1 MTDRI
6 SKERRSWNM
15 SQIRSANTQPEIV
28 VRSILH
34 RLGYR
39 FRVHSRRLPGR
50 PDIVLPKWKT
60 VIQVHGCFWHRHS
73 RCKFAYTPKT
83 RPDFWTRTFKA
94 NHERDLRTTRRLRRL
109 GWRVVTIWECQA
121 CAPQRLA
128 ERLETRIRG

>member
-1 MTDRI
+1 
-6 SKERRSWNM
+6 M
-15 SQIRSANTQPEIV
+15 SQIRSANTQPEMV
-28 VRSILH
+28 VRSLLH

-83 RPDFWTRTFKA
+83 RLDFWTTKFKE
-94 NHERDLRTTRRLRRL
+94 NIERDLRTTRRLRRL

-121 CAPQRLA
+121 CDPHRLA
-128 ERLETRIRG
+128 ERLETRIRA